1 MDLRSLVLCSDEKIV
16 RVLRRVLSD
25 LEIGVEHC
33 THADAALQRLTR
45 QRFEAVIVDCADE
58 DAAVQVFKSVRT
70 APCNKRAIAVPIVDG
85 QTGLRASSGIAC
97 QFGCNYPVS

>member
-58 DAAVQVFKSVRT
+58 DAAVQVFQSVRT
-70 APCNKRAIAVPIVDG
+70 APCNKRAIADAIVEG
-85 QTGLRASSGIAC
+85 QTG
-97 QFGCNYPVS
+97 